1 MYSNITVWEGEF
13 MFNILVVEDDAN
25 TQKLISAVL
34 KRGGYHAHAATDG
47 LDALDRM
54 ERQYFD
60 LIILDLM
67 MPRMDGYQLC
77 KELRDVGDNIPI
89 LMITAQQEIK
99 DKHRGFLAG
108 TDDYMTK
115 PFDDQELLLRI
126 KALLRRA
133 QIVSEHKLTIG
144 ETILDYS
151 KLTVT
156 HGAEIVTLPQ
166 KEFYLLFKLMSYPGM
181 IFTRIQLMD
190 EIWGPDTETDEHSLN
205 VHMGRLRDKF
215 KDNPDFEIITVR
227 GLGYKVVV
235 KNI

>member
-1 MYSNITVWEGEF
+1 

-34 KRGGYHAHAATDG
+34 KRGGYHAYAAKDG
-47 LDALDRM
+47 IDALRMM

-115 PFDDQELLLRI
+115 PFDDQEMLLRI

-144 ETILDYS
+144 DTILDYS
-151 KLTVT
+151 TLTVT
-156 HGAEIVTLPQ
+156 HGEVIVTLPQ
-166 KEFYLLFKLMSYPGM
+166 KEFYLLFKLMSYPNM

-205 VHMGRLRDKF
+205 VHMGRLREKF

-227 GLGYKVVV
+227 GLGYKVV